1 MKYFTFIGNHD
12 IIDSN
17 TLGFGAALT
26 IFFSYLSD
34 ISGVYIFTS
43 SDKHHFAYRQ
53 MAEKT
58 KLRMQSEKKGLSVNI
73 IELELENPT
82 NFDLVYT
89 ILLDEVLKVIETD
102 KISEN
107 KKIINITS
115 GTPTMTTCWVLL
127 QKSGLIPNADL
138 VQSYEPKFQRKYGKP
153 CQTVNLNIDNFPL
166 ISSPPSKI
174 KRELMRA
181 KSEIQLLKNE
191 RETFEVDQSIPGF
204 IGVSNSIRDIKEQII
219 RLVTSD
225 THVLILGEPGTG
237 KEIIA
242 RAIWNTYRKETDSE
256 LSVFDCGQFEPG
268 LLRSEL
274 FGHEKGAFTGAD
286 RAKTGILEH
295 SNNKT
300 LYLDEIGN
308 ISLDLQLT
316 LMRFLQFGDWK
327 KVGASK
333 VQNSNIQ
340 IIAATNKNINDPS
353 VFAPDLRDR
362 FDEIINISPLRERF
376 QDIET
381 LAKYFLIKNNK
392 NVTFGK
398 SIFPELV
405 KYSWKGNVRQLEKW
419 VYRVCRYFQ
428 DIHLEWEDINK
439 NIRPDSYANSEED
452 QIFPD
457 FPINLN
463 HYTDGLRFK
472 ALEITNGNMTQADG
486 LLGFKKGNMKQWMF
500 QRKKRKKL

>member
-26 IFFSYLSD
+26 IFFNYLSE

-43 SDKHHFAYRQ
+43 SDKQHFAYRQ
-53 MAEKT
+53 MAERT
-58 KLRMQSEKKGLSVNI
+58 KLRMQSEKKGLSVRI

-89 ILLDEVLKVIETD
+89 ILLDEVLKVIEID
-102 KISEN
+102 MISEN

-138 VQSYEPKFQRKYGKP
+138 VQSYEPRFQRKYGKA
-153 CQTVNLNIDNFPL
+153 CQVVNLNIENFPA
-166 ISSPPSKI
+166 INIPPSKV

-191 RETFEVDQSIPGF
+191 RETLEIDQSIPEF
-204 IGVSNSIRDIKEQII
+204 IGKSNSIREIKEQIV
-219 RLVTSD
+219 RLVDAD

-242 RAIWNTYRKETDSE
+242 RAIWNKYRRASDSE
-256 LSVFDCGQFEPG
+256 LSVFDCGQFEPS
-268 LLRSEL
+268 LIRSEL
-274 FGHEKGAFTGAD
+274 FGHVKGAFTGAD
-286 RAKTGILEH
+286 KSKTGILEQ
-295 SNNKT
+295 SDNKT

-316 LMRFLQFGDWK
+316 LMRFLQFGEWK
-327 KVGASK
+327 KVGASN

-362 FDEIINISPLRERF
+362 FDEIIYLPPLRERC
-376 QDIET
+376 QDIEI
-381 LAKYFLIKNNK
+381 LVNYFLLINYK

-398 SIFPELV
+398 SIFLELV
-405 KYSWKGNVRQLEKW
+405 KYPWKGNVRQLEKW

-428 DIHLEWEDINK
+428 DIHLEWENIKK
-439 NIRPDSYANSEED
+439 NIQPDSYHNSDENH
-452 QIFPD
+452 IFPD
-457 FPINLN
+457 FPINYVT
-463 HYTDGLRFK
+463 YTDELRLR
-472 ALEITNGNMTQADG
+472 ALEITNGNFAQADG
-486 LLGFKKGNMKQWMF
+486 LLGFKKGNMKQWVF
-500 QRKKRKKL
+500 QRNKRGKL